1 MSLQRIACLLCL
13 MLALP
18 AALAAPPPASLR
30 VMSFNV
36 RTPADTE
43 PGRRWEDRRE
53 AMVAVIRQAHPAVI
67 GTQELTPVQAKYLQA
82 QLTGYRWFGQGRLG
96 DDSDEHM
103 GVFYDDSALTL
114 VQSGNFWLSPTP
126 DVPGSM
132 GWGDPFPR
140 MVTWGLFQRRAD
152 GQRFYLFNTHFPYR
166 DEDEPARVHSAQV
179 LLSRIAA
186 LPADAAV
193 VVTGDFNSE
202 PGSDTWRTLTTA
214 LRDARATA
222 PRVEGPRL
230 TFQGFGDG
238 NRRQIDGILLRGMDA
253 THFSTID
260 TRPGGLYPSDHYPV
274 LAELRFDAKVT
285 PAGQAAR

>member
-13 MLALP
+13 LLALP
-18 AALAAPPPASLR
+18 AAWAAPPASLR

-67 GTQELTPVQAKYLQA
+67 GTQELTPVQAQYLQT
-82 QLTGYRWFGQGRLG
+82 QLPDYRWFGQGRRG
-96 DDSDEHM
+96 DASDEHM
-103 GVFYDDSALTL
+103 GVFYDEGLLTL
-114 VQSGNFWLSPTP
+114 VDSGDFWLSPTP

-132 GWGDPFPR
+132 GWGDPYPR

-152 GQRFYLFNTHFPYR
+152 GRRFYLFNTHLPYR
-166 DEDEPARVHSAQV
+166 DQDEPARVHSAQL

-186 LPADAAV
+186 LPADVPV

-202 PGSDTWRTLTTA
+202 PGSDTWRTLTAT
-214 LRDARATA
+214 LHDARGTA
-222 PRVEGPRL
+222 PKVEGPRL
-230 TFQGFGDG
+230 TFQDFGG
-238 NRRQIDGILLRGMDA
+238 SERRQLDWILLRGFQA
-253 THFSTID
+253 THFRTID
-260 TRPGGLYPSDHYPV
+260 TRPNGLYPSDHYPV
-274 LAELRFDAKVT
+274 LAELRFPEAIT
-285 PAGQAAR
+285 PSPDTKR